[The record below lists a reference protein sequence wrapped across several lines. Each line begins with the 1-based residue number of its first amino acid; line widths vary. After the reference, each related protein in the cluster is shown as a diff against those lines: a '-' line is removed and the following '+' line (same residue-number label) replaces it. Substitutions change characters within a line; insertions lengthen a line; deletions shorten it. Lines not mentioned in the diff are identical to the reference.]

1 MNSSNSHAQTKAPRS
16 PAKAHPQSAP
26 VRTVMAEGQALIVGG
41 RLAQVMAVLM
51 AVTGILTQSMVR
63 DAYRG
68 RILESLNG
76 PMPFGPS
83 APTPMLD
90 LMAKMYGHGWVGFW
104 LLVAVTIFFFASR
117 IKRSGERILFACRKK
132 KGGNSN
138 VQ

>member
-1 MNSSNSHAQTKAPRS
+1 MNSSNSQSKAPTRS
-16 PAKAHPQSAP
+16 SAKKAHPQSSPFRA
-26 VRTVMAEGQALIVGG
+26 VLTEGQALSVGG
-41 RLAQVMAVLM
+41 RLAQVMAVLI
-51 AVTGILTQSMVR
+51 AITGILTQAFVR

-68 RILESLNG
+68 KVMELYGS
-76 PMPFGPS
+76 MTFGPS

-104 LLVAVTIFFFASR
+104 LLIAAAIFFFGSR

-132 KGGNSN
+132 GGNSN